1 MHKHWS
7 MLDTIRICGAVQSS
21 NRLFSIPGERWRKRE
36 ADGKEERGRRGGG
49 NERKQKEKKSDEMQ
63 RLLASLHG
71 RLWEL
76 ISGVQSAEKTPTY
89 NLTPTLTFMLGLL

>member
-1 MHKHWS
+1 MEK
-7 MLDTIRICGAVQSS
+7 
-21 NRLFSIPGERWRKRE
+21 
-36 ADGKEERGRRGGG
+36 ERGRWKGGEGKEGGG